1 MDTFRIS
8 ALLCLGLLSAVF
20 SWWAIKHGAYF
31 GVTMLPGVLV
41 LALGLIVLARWSPW
55 RGDLALSRP
64 VLLSVYGLV
73 GLVVWTALSGL
84 WSPAPDVAI
93 ADAQRAA
100 GYAVCFALGLWL
112 CNLLGP
118 RMHLAL
124 APVAIAGGVAG
135 LVTVGALLLG
145 DDIRTYLF
153 GDGTLQYPLGYR
165 NATAAFFL
173 IAVWPALGLARNREL
188 GWGWRAVA
196 LGAATISVEMALL
209 AQSRGSIIAVA
220 VVLVVYAAIA
230 HERARALGW
239 LAVAVLPAL
248 VVIPSLTDLYTAV
261 NEGTLGA
268 GRDEMRST
276 GQAALGGL
284 ALSLGL
290 AFIATRLEG
299 RLLTTDAAST
309 RADRFATRGLLAGL
323 VVGLVAFVAAV
334 GNPVDFFA
342 DKVDELRTEGTPAF
356 QGQSSR
362 FTFDAGTERAD
373 LWGVALED
381 AGSDP
386 LFGDGAGGFQYS
398 YTQNRSHAG
407 QNARDAH
414 SVELEV
420 LAELGVPGLG
430 LLTLALAAAVSAVMR
445 SRRLGPSAAGLA
457 TAALTATAY
466 WLTHSSIDW
475 FWTYAAVSAPVF
487 MLLGAASAPSICA
500 PRQRR
505 GSGRTVVVVAAA
517 VLAVSLVPPY
527 LSERYTNNAYRSW
540 RSDLGQ
546 AFADLDRARSL
557 NPLAEEPW
565 LAEGV
570 IARES
575 GDAERELEA
584 FRGAAEERPE
594 EWAIHYFLA
603 LAYLDGE
610 PNLARRELDVAL
622 ELNPLSDRL
631 KGLDERVSAAQARRA
646 AVGAQRARVGHG
658 GTPAKP

>member
-1 MDTFRIS
+1 MDTLGIS
-8 ALLCLGLLSAVF
+8 ALLCLSLLSGVF
-20 SWWAIKHGAYF
+20 TWWAIKHGAYF

-73 GLVVWTALSGL
+73 GLAAWTALSGL
-84 WSPAPDVAI
+84 WSPSPDVAI

-100 GYAVCFALGLWL
+100 GYAICFALGLWL

-124 APVAIAGGVAG
+124 APVAIAGGLAG
-135 LVTVGALLLG
+135 LTAAGAMLLG
-145 DDIRTYLF
+145 DDIRTYLY

-173 IAVWPALGLARNREL
+173 IALWPALGLARNREL
-188 GWGWRAVA
+188 GSGWRAAA
-196 LGAATISVEMALL
+196 LGAATISVEMALI
-209 AQSRGSIIAVA
+209 AQSRGSTVAVA
-220 VVLVVYAAIA
+220 VALVVYAALT

-248 VVIPSLTDLYTAV
+248 LVIPSMTDLYTAV

-268 GRDEMRST
+268 GRDEMRAT
-276 GQAALGGL
+276 AQAALGGL
-284 ALSLGL
+284 ALSLAL
-290 AFIATRLEG
+290 ALIAIRLEG
-299 RLLTTDAAST
+299 RLLATDEASK
-309 RADRFATRGLLAGL
+309 RADRFATRGLQAGL

-334 GNPVDFFA
+334 GNPLAFVA
-342 DKVDELRTEGTPAF
+342 DKVDELRTEGSPAF
-356 QGQSSR
+356 EGQSSR

-386 LFGDGAGGFQYS
+386 LFGVGAGGFQYS
-398 YTQNRSHAG
+398 YTQNRSHAD

-420 LAELGVPGLG
+420 LAELGVPGLA
-430 LLTLALAAAVSAVMR
+430 LLTLVLAAAVSAVMR
-445 SRRLGPSAAGLA
+445 SRRLGPAAAGLA

-487 MLLGAASAPSICA
+487 MLLGAASAPAVFA

-505 GSGRTVVVVAAA
+505 GTGRTVVVVVAA

-527 LSERYTNNAYRSW
+527 LSERYTNNAYRNW
-540 RSDLGQ
+540 RSDPGR

-557 NPLAEEPW
+557 NPFAEEPW
-565 LAEGV
+565 LAEGA
-570 IARES
+570 IAREL

-584 FRGAAEERPE
+584 LRGAAEERPQ
-594 EWAIHYFLA
+594 EWAVHYFLA
-603 LAYLDGE
+603 LAHLDGE

-622 ELNPLSDRL
+622 ELNPLSARL
-631 KGLDERVSAAQARRA
+631 GSLDDRVSAAQERRA
-646 AVGAQRARVGHG
+646 AFIEQRAKAGRT
-658 GTPAKP
+658 TPAQP